1 MNTKTATL
9 SLMIMSLNSTPDF
22 GFGQGRNIST

>member
-9 SLMIMSLNSTPDF
+9 SLMIMS
-22 GFGQGRNIST
+22 